1 MIKKQNR
8 WPLYL
13 SLILA
18 LVVSEFVLPDTMTAG
33 SGIARMFVIAVFA
46 LLFIIL
52 IGAIRLVVKRMTK

>member
-33 SGIARMFVIAVFA
+33 SGIARMLVIAVLA
-46 LLFIIL
+46 LVFILL
-52 IGAIRLVVKRMTK
+52 IEAIRSVVKRTTK